1 MAVMAAPMLAWAP
14 ADAVAEQVNKKVKAA
29 CASDYKRLCPAYKV
43 GSNQLRACME
53 AKQSEI
59 SSRCIDALI
68 DNGEVDRNRVGR
80 R

>member
-1 MAVMAAPMLAWAP
+1 MALAAVPVLVWAP
-14 ADAVAEQVNKKVKAA
+14 SAAMAEPVNKKVKAA
-29 CASDYKRLCPAYKV
+29 CTGDYKRLCPAYKV

-68 DNGEVDRNRVGR
+68 DSGEVDRNRVGR